1 MAEPERRVAPRF
13 YLVSRLDVLV
23 AGSADPMWGAVANIS
38 RTGIT
43 LYIRQTLK
51 PQSKATLRFRFQA
64 AGGREIIEDVN
75 ATLVWQ
81 RGETVG
87 MDFEPPLL
95 VGSPAGH
102 AGMWAYAAWS
112 GTRPARWV
120 RAGRSRVSGAA

>member
-64 AGGREIIEDVN
+64 AGGREVIEDVN

-81 RGETVG
+81 RGGTVG
-87 MDFEPPLL
+87 TEFDAPLL
-95 VGSPAGH
+95 AGSRSEQKCPMLSTHH
-102 AGMWAYAAWS
+102 AE
-112 GTRPARWV
+112 R
-120 RAGRSRVSGAA
+120 

>member
-23 AGSADPMWGAVANIS
+23 AGKADPMWGAVANIS

-75 ATLVWQ
+75 ATLVRQ

-87 MDFEPPLL
+87 MDFEAPLL
-95 VGSPAGH
+95 AGSPALQKSSLLATHIAEKEAKG
-102 AGMWAYAAWS
+102 GK
-112 GTRPARWV
+112 
-120 RAGRSRVSGAA
+120 